1 MAPIPDDGQGASV
14 AAAAADLARQDTPLP
29 ALRPVTLR
37 DPLRWLAAGWH
48 DFSHPPGIGLFYG
61 ACFVGMGW
69 AMAWMFAR
77 QPAYML
83 ALAGGFMLLG
93 PFLCLGMYDV
103 SRKRERGET
112 PSLFASLTSWRR
124 NLSALGIYCGMLLV
138 LEMLWGRSAL
148 VIFAVSFNTM
158 PTATNTWAML
168 TDISNLGF
176 VITYLVVGAVFASII
191 FATTVVSIPMLLDR
205 PEGGKADPVTAGITS
220 IRACLANP
228 LVMGWWAVIIA
239 VLVGI
244 AMLPWFLGL
253 AVVVP
258 VIGHASWHA
267 YRSIVIK
274 PSEVAAPDIEPAAR

>member
-1 MAPIPDDGQGASV
+1 
-14 AAAAADLARQDTPLP
+14 
-29 ALRPVTLR
+29 
-37 DPLRWLAAGWH
+37 
-48 DFSHPPGIGLFYG
+48 
-61 ACFVGMGW
+61 MGW
-69 AMAWMFAR
+69 AMAWMFER
-77 QPAYML
+77 RPPYIL
-83 ALAGGFMLLG
+83 VLAGGFMLLG

-103 SRKRERGET
+103 SRKRERGEK
-112 PSLFASLTSWRR
+112 PSLGASLTSWRR

-138 LEMLWGRSAL
+138 LEMLWSRSAL

-205 PEGGKADPVTAGITS
+205 PEGGKADPVMAGITS

-228 LVMGWWAVIIA
+228 LVMGCWAVIIA
-239 VLVGI
+239 VLVGV
-244 AMLPWFLGL
+244 AMVPWFLGL

-267 YRSIVIK
+267 YRNIVIK
-274 PSEVAAPDIEPAAR
+274 PSGVAPSGIEPAVH